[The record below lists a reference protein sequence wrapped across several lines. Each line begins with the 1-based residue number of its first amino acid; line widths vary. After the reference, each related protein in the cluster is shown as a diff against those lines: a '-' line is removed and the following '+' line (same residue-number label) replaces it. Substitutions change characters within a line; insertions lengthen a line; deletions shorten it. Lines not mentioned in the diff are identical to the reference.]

1 MSKKIQSALISVYY
15 KDGLDK
21 IVKLLHQNNVTI
33 YSTGGTQTFI
43 ENLGIPVVAVEDL
56 TSYPSIFGGRVKTLH
71 PKVFGGILYRRDN
84 DGDVQ
89 TATQYEIPSI
99 DLVIVD
105 LYPFE
110 ETVASGASE
119 EDIIEKIDIGGISL
133 IRGAAKNFNDVLI
146 VSSRSQYDDIFE
158 ILNNKNCSTDLSD
171 RRRYAMEGFAMSS
184 HYDTK
189 IHEYFSNVAT
199 MALTPKEET
208 HLSSYVNSD
217 SKELPLWGLG
227 GLGRG
232 LRYGENPHQAATFY
246 GDLDAMFDQLNGK
259 ELSYNNLMDVE
270 ACVRLIEEFE
280 TTTYVI
286 VKHNN
291 ACGVAS
297 ADTSKQAY
305 LNALACDPVS
315 AFGGVIITNANVDL
329 ATAEEL
335 HKLFFEILIAPSFDA
350 DALEILKKKKDRRLL
365 IRKSIELSKKQFRS
379 LLNGVLEQDKDLSTE
394 KAADFKPATN
404 RLPSEVEVKAMEFAL
419 KICKHLKSNN
429 VVLAKDGQ
437 MLACGVGQTS
447 RVDALKQ
454 AIDKAKEFGFDLNGA
469 AMASEAFFPFND
481 CVEIAHKAGITA
493 VVQPGGSIRDQDSIN
508 YCNENNIAMVMTGV
522 RHFLH

>member
-1 MSKKIQSALISVYY
+1 MSKKIQSALISVFY

-21 IVKLLHQNNVTI
+21 IVRLLHQNQVII
-33 YSTGGTQTFI
+33 YSTGGTQKFI
-43 ENLGIPVVAVEDL
+43 EDLGIPVIAVEDL

-71 PKVFGGILYRRDN
+71 PKVFGGILHRRNNED
-84 DGDVQ
+84 DVK
-89 TATQYEIPSI
+89 TADEYEIPPI

-119 EDIIEKIDIGGISL
+119 EDIIEKIDIGGIAL
-133 IRGAAKNFNDVLI
+133 IRGAAKNYEDVLL
-146 VSSRSQYDDIFE
+146 VSSRSQYDNVYN
-158 ILNNKNCSTDLSD
+158 ILEEKNCATDLED
-171 RRRYAMEGFAMSS
+171 RKHFAKLGFATSS
-184 HYDTK
+184 HYDTA
-189 IHEYFSNVAT
+189 IHGYFSGIENAENFRSKPV
-199 MALTPKEET
+199 KE
-208 HLSSYVNSD
+208 
-217 SKELPLWGLG
+217 
-227 GLGRG
+227 
-232 LRYGENPHQAATFY
+232 LRYGENPHQKATFY
-246 GDLDAMFDQLNGK
+246 GDLEAMFEQLHGK
-259 ELSYNNLMDVE
+259 ELSYNNLMDVD
-270 ACVRLIEEFE
+270 ACVRMIDEFDE
-280 TTTYVI
+280 LTYVI

-297 ADTSKQAY
+297 AKTPKEAY
-305 LNALACDPVS
+305 VNALACDPVS
-315 AFGGVIITNANVDL
+315 AFGSVIITNQKVDK

-335 HKLFFEILIAPSFDA
+335 HQLFFEILIAPSFDD
-350 DALEILKKKKDRRLL
+350 DALEVLKKKKNRRLL
-365 IRKSIELSKKQFRS
+365 IRKEVTLGKTQYRS
-379 LLNGVLEQDKDLSTE
+379 LLNGVLEQDKDLSIE
-394 KAADFKPATN
+394 KAADFNTATD
-404 RLPSEVEVKAMEFAL
+404 RTPTDEEVKAMEFAL

-469 AMASEAFFPFND
+469 VMASEAFFPFPD
-481 CVEIAHKAGITA
+481 CVEIAKNAGVSA
-493 VVQPGGSIRDQDSIN
+493 VVQPGGSIKDQLSID

>member
-1 MSKKIQSALISVYY
+1 MTKKIQSALISVFY

-21 IVKLLHQNNVTI
+21 IVKLLHDNGVSI
-33 YSTGGTQTFI
+33 YSTGGTQSFI
-43 ENLGIPVVAVEDL
+43 EEMGIPVVAVEDL

-71 PKVFGGILYRRDN
+71 PKVFGGILHRRDN
-84 DGDVQ
+84 EDDVK
-89 TATQYEIPSI
+89 TAAELEIPAI

-119 EDIIEKIDIGGISL
+119 DDIIEKIDIGGIAL
-133 IRGAAKNFNDVLI
+133 IRGAAKNFQDVLI
-146 VSSRSQYDDIFE
+146 VSSRTQYDDVFE
-158 ILNNKNCSTDLSD
+158 ILSSKNCGTDFED
-171 RRRYAMEGFAMSS
+171 RKRYAKLAFGTSS
-184 HYDTK
+184 HYDSA
-189 IHEYFSNVAT
+189 IHAYFS
-199 MALTPKEET
+199 LQTPE
-208 HLSSYVNSD
+208 
-217 SKELPLWGLG
+217 G
-227 GLGRG
+227 GLDEGFVPPLGVRG
-232 LRYGENPHQAATFY
+232 LPLRYGENPHQAATFY
-246 GDLDAMFDQLNGK
+246 GDLSKMFSQLHGK
-259 ELSYNNLMDVE
+259 ELSYNNLLDVD
-270 ACVRLIEEFE
+270 ACVRLIEEFDE
-280 TTTYVI
+280 LTYVI

-297 ADTSKQAY
+297 AETSKQAY
-305 LNALACDPVS
+305 LNALSCDPVS

-335 HKLFFEILIAPSFDA
+335 HKLFFEILIAPSFDD

-365 IRKSIELSKKQFRS
+365 IKNEVNTSKKQYRT

-394 KAADFKPATN
+394 KAADFKIVTERA
-404 RLPSEVEVKAMEFAL
+404 PSIEETKALEFAL

-429 VVLAKDGQ
+429 VVLANNGQ

-469 AMASEAFFPFND
+469 VMASEAFFPFPD
-481 CVEIAHKAGITA
+481 CVEIAKNVGVTA
-493 VVQPGGSIRDQDSIN
+493 VVQPGGSIKDQLSID
-508 YCNENNIAMVMTGV
+508 YCNQNEVAMVMTGV

>member
-1 MSKKIQSALISVYY
+1 MTKKIQSALISVYY

-21 IVKLLHQNNVTI
+21 IVALLHEHNIQI
-33 YSTGGTQTFI
+33 FSTGGTQKFV
-43 ENLGIPVVAVEDL
+43 EDLGIPVTAVEDL

-71 PKVFGGILYRRDN
+71 PKIFGGILYRRDN
-84 DGDVQ
+84 ESDVK
-89 TATQYEIPSI
+89 TAAQFEIPSI

-105 LYPFE
+105 LYPFV
-110 ETVASGASE
+110 ETVASGASD

-146 VSSRSQYDDIFE
+146 VSSREQYDDVYK
-158 ILNNKNCSTDLSD
+158 ILKEKDCSTDLTD
-171 RRRYAMEGFAMSS
+171 RRRYAMEGFQMSS
-184 HYDTK
+184 SYDTA
-189 IHEYFSNVAT
+189 IHNYFSPTAPPAPDGGANIPFPSFAT
-199 MALTPKEET
+199 LAAVPP
-208 HLSSYVNSD
+208 SGV
-217 SKELPLWGLG
+217 
-227 GLGRG
+227 RG

-246 GDLDAMFDQLNGK
+246 GDLDAMFEQLHGK

-270 ACVRLIEEFE
+270 ACVRLMDEFIETSF
-280 TTTYVI
+280 VI

-291 ACGVAS
+291 ACGVAT
-297 ADTSKQAY
+297 APTAHEAY

-315 AFGGVIITNANVDL
+315 AYGGVIITNANVDL

-335 HKLFFEILIAPSFDA
+335 HKLFFEILIAPSFDE
-350 DALEILKKKKDRRLL
+350 DALAILKKKKDRRLL
-365 IRKSIELSKKQFRS
+365 IRKAVEVSKKQFKT
-379 LLNGVLEQDKDLSTE
+379 LLNGVLEQDKDNSIET
-394 KAADFKPATN
+394 AADFKVATEKA
-404 RLPSEVEVKAMEFAL
+404 PSESEIKALEFAL

-454 AIDKAKEFGFDLNGA
+454 AIDKAKTFGFDLNGA
-469 AMASEAFFPFND
+469 AMASEAFFPFAD
-481 CVEIAHKAGITA
+481 CVAIAHQAGVTT
-493 VVQPGGSIRDQDSIN
+493 VVQPGGSIRDKESID
-508 YCNENNIAMVMTGV
+508 YCNANGLSMVMTGV